1 MGPFSEP
8 FYAAA
13 ICTALFGGEGEIRT
27 HVTLN
32 DDRGY
37 IVADCIT
44 DTHYIE
50 VGFDNTASA
59 RDSIVQ
65 AVSGAALRDL
75 RPMVVVIDRDGFEDT
90 HQWELEVTAARA
102 DVDFV
107 VVHVNRA
114 LRLAMT
120 RHFRTM
126 RRNILARTSIELASD
141 ETSG

>member
-13 ICTALFGGEGEIRT
+13 ICAALFGGEAEVRT
-27 HVTLN
+27 TISLN
-32 DDRGY
+32 DDRGH
-37 IVADCIT
+37 IVADCVT

-50 VGFDNTASA
+50 VGFDNARTA

-75 RPMVVVIDRDGFEDT
+75 RPMIVVIDRDGVEDT
-90 HQWELEVTAARA
+90 HQWELEVTAARS

-107 VVHVNRA
+107 VVHANRA

-120 RHFRTM
+120 RHFRD
-126 RRNILARTSIELASD
+126 RRRETLSLTPIELASD
-141 ETSG
+141 

>member
-13 ICTALFGGEGEIRT
+13 ICTALFEGEGEVRT
-27 HVTLN
+27 NVTLN
-32 DDRGY
+32 DDRGH
-37 IVADCIT
+37 IVADCLT

-50 VGFDNTASA
+50 VGFDNTRSA

-65 AVSGAALRDL
+65 AVSGALLRDL
-75 RPMVVVIDRDGFEDT
+75 RPMVVVIDRDGVEDT

-107 VVHVNRA
+107 VIHVNRA

-126 RRNILARTSIELASD
+126 RQQTLALTPIQLASD
-141 ETSG
+141 

>member
-8 FYAAA
+8 FFAAA
-13 ICTALFGGEGEIRT
+13 ICAALFGGESEVRSTI
-27 HVTLN
+27 TLN

-37 IVADCIT
+37 VIADCVT

-50 VGFDNTASA
+50 VGFDNTRSA

-75 RPMVVVIDRDGFEDT
+75 QPMVVVIDRDGIEDT

-120 RHFRTM
+120 RHFRDV
-126 RRNILARTSIELASD
+126 RRATLALSPS
-141 ETSG
+141 

>member
-1 MGPFSEP
+1 MGPFSET

-13 ICTALFGGEGEIRT
+13 ICAALFEGEAESRT
-27 HVTLN
+27 TIALN
-32 DDRGY
+32 EDRGY
-37 IVADCIT
+37 IVADCVT
-44 DTHYIE
+44 ETHYIE
-50 VGFDNTASA
+50 VGFDNTRSA
-59 RDSIVQ
+59 RDSVVQ

-75 RPMVVVIDRDGFEDT
+75 RPMVVVIDRDGVEDT

-120 RHFRTM
+120 RPFRD
-126 RRNILARTSIELASD
+126 RRRATLALTPIELASD
-141 ETSG
+141 